1 MVHPGGPRRLGGFP
15 LPPPPAP
22 LKQHCKMQKLSPS
35 RAPPRH
41 FGRAGRRLHLA
52 PAAPPPGP
60 RGPRRL
66 QARAAAAEALAHAPP
81 AVQAPSRAA
90 GGAGG
95 RAYERAHTQR
105 GPATAAHPPP
115 AWRAEKAG
123 PAAGR
128 ARSAARLAALVQR
141 GKPKYQFQTLGK
153 HSAPRAARM
162 RSATPLPPPPGGGPA
177 PTAFTPLTV
186 PGRGAAGP
194 RRPARAR
201 AWPVTVA
208 EGPGSRRGQARGSA
222 GQGRPATRNFTRSLA
237 LGGGPTGRSRT
248 PARHGGEVARSSKDT
263 PGPDEPPHRRSPD
276 RTTQN
281 AATIHRAELHSPRPR
296 APYK

>member
-22 LKQHCKMQKLSPS
+22 LKQHCKMQSS
-35 RAPPRH
+35 RPPAPPRRS
-41 FGRAGRRLHLA
+41 GRAGRRLHLA

-66 QARAAAAEALAHAPP
+66 QARAAAAEALAHTPP

-115 AWRAEKAG
+115 AWRAERAG

-162 RSATPLPPPPGGGPA
+162 RPATPLPEAAPPPPHSRPSPSRAGG
-177 PTAFTPLTV
+177 
-186 PGRGAAGP
+186 RRAA
-194 RRPARAR
+194 RPARPG

-208 EGPGSRRGQARGSA
+208 G
-222 GQGRPATRNFTRSLA
+222 GQGR
-237 LGGGPTGRSRT
+237 GGDSGR
-248 PARHGGEVARSSKDT
+248 
-263 PGPDEPPHRRSPD
+263 
-276 RTTQN
+276 
-281 AATIHRAELHSPRPR
+281 AAWAGAAGDAKL
-296 APYK
+296 Y

>member
-1 MVHPGGPRRLGGFP
+1 MQSSR
-15 LPPPPAP
+15 PPAP
-22 LKQHCKMQKLSPS
+22 
-35 RAPPRH
+35 PRRS
-41 FGRAGRRLHLA
+41 GRAGRRLHLA

-66 QARAAAAEALAHAPP
+66 QARAAAAEALAHTPP

-115 AWRAEKAG
+115 AWRAERAG

-162 RSATPLPPPPGGGPA
+162 RPATPPPGGGPA

-186 PGRGAAGP
+186 PGRGAAG
-194 RRPARAR
+194 REARP
-201 AWPVTVA
+201 PGGVA
-208 EGPGSRRGQARGSA
+208 CHCRWGPGSRRGQRPSRL
-222 GQGRPATRNFTRSLA
+222 GRDGRRRETLLGVWHSVADL
-237 LGGGPTGRSRT
+237 LGGAARRPGTAGWW
-248 PARHGGEVARSSKDT
+248 PAAQDT
-263 PGPDEPPHRRSPD
+263 PGPDEPPD
-276 RTTQN
+276 RCLQTD
-281 AATIHRAELHSPRPR
+281 
-296 APYK
+296 

>member
-22 LKQHCKMQKLSPS
+22 LKQHCKMQSS
-35 RAPPRH
+35 RPTAPPRH

-52 PAAPPPGP
+52 PAAPPPGS

-115 AWRAEKAG
+115 AWRAERAG

-162 RSATPLPPPPGGGPA
+162 RLATPPPGGGPA

-186 PGRGAAGP
+186 PGRGAAGREAGP
-194 RRPARAR
+194 HEG
-201 AWPVTVA
+201 VA
-208 EGPGSRRGQARGSA
+208 CHCRWGPGSRRGQQ
-222 GQGRPATRNFTRSLA
+222 QGRRGRGCRRPETLLGVWHSVADL
-237 LGGGPTGRSRT
+237 LGGAARRLGTAEWWPAPLRTLREQTSLQTAAFKTGLHKPRSTSSRLT
-248 PARHGGEVARSSKDT
+248 AFPRLPAR
-263 PGPDEPPHRRSPD
+263 
-276 RTTQN
+276 
-281 AATIHRAELHSPRPR
+281 
-296 APYK
+296 YK

>member
-1 MVHPGGPRRLGGFP
+1 
-15 LPPPPAP
+15 
-22 LKQHCKMQKLSPS
+22 MQSSLSPS
-35 RAPPRH
+35 RAPPPRRS
-41 FGRAGRRLHLA
+41 GRPGRRLHRA

-66 QARAAAAEALAHAPP
+66 QARAAAAEALAHTPP

-105 GPATAAHPPP
+105 GPAAAAHPPP
-115 AWRAEKAG
+115 AWRAERAG

-162 RSATPLPPPPGGGPA
+162 RPATPPPGGGPA

-186 PGRGAAGP
+186 PGRGAAGREAGP
-194 RRPARAR
+194 RGG
-201 AWPVTVA
+201 VA
-208 EGPGSRRGQARGSA
+208 CHCRGGPGSRRGQRAAGSP
-222 GQGRPATRNFTRSLA
+222 GPGYGGWGEGGRRRETLLGVWHSVADL
-237 LGGGPTGRSRT
+237 LGGAARRPGTAGWW
-248 PARHGGEVARSSKDT
+248 PAPRDT
-263 PGPDEPPHRRSPD
+263 PGPDEPPDPSPPSNRLSREEPRSS
-276 RTTQN
+276 RVT
-281 AATIHRAELHSPRPR
+281 ASPPHLPR
-296 APYK
+296 LPAR